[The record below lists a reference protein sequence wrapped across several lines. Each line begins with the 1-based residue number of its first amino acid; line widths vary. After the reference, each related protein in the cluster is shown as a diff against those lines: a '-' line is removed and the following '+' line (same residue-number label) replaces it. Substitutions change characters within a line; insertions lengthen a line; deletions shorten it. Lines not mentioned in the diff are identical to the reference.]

1 MKVMS
6 DFLLDSALQC
16 YVMWWRT
23 YICNFFS
30 AKIKITTNRRHF
42 TLTMATSD
50 YSADHDFY
58 PLFFRLRCWL
68 WLLPTIFQITLLI
81 MTSAHYFSD
90 YASDYDFCPLFFR
103 QNIFV
108 PLRDMTV
115 NYSQDFVT
123 IVRCKD
129 MVAFVTYC
137 LYVKQFCKMPWI

>member
-1 MKVMS
+1 MS

-16 YVMWWRT
+16 QCHVMKNILSNFCSATNKSHYQQTTLHTRT
-23 YICNFFS
+23 S
-30 AKIKITTNRRHF
+30 V

-58 PLFFRLRCWL
+58 R
-68 WLLPTIFQITLLI
+68 
-81 MTSAHYFSD
+81 
-90 YASDYDFCPLFFR
+90 LFFR

-123 IVRCKD
+123 IARCKD

-137 LYVKQFCKMPWI
+137 LYLKQFCKMP